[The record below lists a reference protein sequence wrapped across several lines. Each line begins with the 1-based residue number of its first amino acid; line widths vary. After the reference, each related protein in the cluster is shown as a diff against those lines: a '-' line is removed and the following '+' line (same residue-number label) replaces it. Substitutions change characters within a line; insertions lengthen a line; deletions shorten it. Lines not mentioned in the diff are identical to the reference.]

1 MECSCYLVDGPGA
14 TIAAI
19 DDTVP
24 VNDADAN
31 EERAQ
36 TCRSQGRF
44 EEAAPTMAAGR
55 SLLPW
60 SLPTASLS
68 WALSE
73 VVTIVAEGL

>member
-1 MECSCYLVDGPGA
+1 MGLAPRLQRSTTLRD
-14 TIAAI
+14 
-19 DDTVP
+19 
-24 VNDADAN
+24 NDANSN
-31 EERAQ
+31 EERAR
-36 TCRSQGRF
+36 TSRSQGRF

-73 VVTIVAEGL
+73 VVTIVTVGL

>member
-1 MECSCYLVDGPGA
+1 M
-14 TIAAI
+14 

-24 VNDADAN
+24 DNDADAT
-31 EERAQ
+31 EERAR
-36 TCRSQGRF
+36 TSRSQGRG

-60 SLPTASLS
+60 SLPTASLP

-73 VVTIVAEGL
+73 VVTIVAAGL